1 MSPSIES
8 SCARLSS
15 SVIRWYA
22 SASPRGGDDADD
34 DGETIEGRRPRSG
47 LGVLAR
53 GRRLGGLLGDF
64 ARPRESLCA
73 GRIRGRYV
81 VDLRPRD
88 GEVEGRLFSS
98 LASEVAW
105 KEAANDRD
113 PNFGRGFENVPG
125 RVFSLVGLGIGMLEV
140 FRLSV
145 KKSGGCCDRIERRV
159 VNKG

>member
-22 SASPRGGDDADD
+22 SASPRGGEDADD
-34 DGETIEGRRPRSG
+34 DGETIQGRRPRSG

-64 ARPRESLCA
+64 A

-113 PNFGRGFENVPG
+113 TNFGRGFENVPG
-125 RVFSLVGLGIGMLEV
+125 RVFSFVGLGIGMLEV

-145 KKSGGCCDRIERRV
+145 KKSGG
-159 VNKG
+159 